1 MSYNARFESPRET
14 IGYEAKVVSTNP
26 ILSAP
31 GTVRGYWTRE
41 PAAATCQMLGRRAEN
56 ESCVSEGRLLEAAG
70 ESREGREVT
79 GEAVV
84 V

>member
-41 PAAATCQMLGRRAEN
+41 PAAATCQMLGE
-56 ESCVSEGRLLEAAG
+56 ESRERKLRKRRLLEAAG
-70 ESREGREVT
+70 ESRERRGVT